1 MVLHKYLFIVILF
14 ISAHFKSNAQDEAVS
29 RNMHSAGVN
38 AAITSSDTWQLE
50 AAYHGFRY
58 AMSALAAVSAIGN
71 SSARMQFHKAS
82 IGG

>member
-50 AAYHGFRY
+50 AAYHWFPIRY
-58 AMSALAAVSAIGN
+58 VG
-71 SSARMQFHKAS
+71 
-82 IGG
+82 IGGGIGY